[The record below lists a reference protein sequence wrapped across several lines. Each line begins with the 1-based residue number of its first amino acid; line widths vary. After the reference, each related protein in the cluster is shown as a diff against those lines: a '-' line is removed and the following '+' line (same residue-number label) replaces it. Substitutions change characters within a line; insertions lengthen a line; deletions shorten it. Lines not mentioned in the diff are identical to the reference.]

1 MHNETP
7 KSKDPRSELL
17 MHSVPSSSLLA
28 GESFRAD
35 ECKMVFLPFSFLLNQ
50 TQVKILINTASLYS
64 LTLLFADK
72 EEENYREESD
82 PRTRASEPQ
91 SPPQVSRHKS
101 HYRNREHFATIRT
114 ASLVREGGGLGE
126 VVGEGTHL
134 NVAQ

>member
-1 MHNETP
+1 MCNVIS

-17 MHSVPSSSLLA
+17 LQYIPSSSLLA
-28 GESFRAD
+28 GGCFRAA
-35 ECKMVFLPFSFLLNQ
+35 ECKMVFLPFKCLLNQ
-50 TQVKILINTASLYS
+50 TKIKIFSNTDSLYS
-64 LTLLFADK
+64 LMLIFADK

-114 ASLVREGGGLGE
+114 ASLVR
-126 VVGEGTHL
+126 
-134 NVAQ
+134 